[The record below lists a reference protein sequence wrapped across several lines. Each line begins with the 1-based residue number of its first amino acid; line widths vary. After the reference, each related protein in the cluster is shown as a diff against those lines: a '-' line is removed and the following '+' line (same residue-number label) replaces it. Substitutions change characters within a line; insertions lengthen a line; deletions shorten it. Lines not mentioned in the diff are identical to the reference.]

1 MARRPQLSLDLPTRS
16 GWGGARPGSG
26 RKPRGKEAGVSHERV
41 LEPDARLPVH
51 VTVRAREHVWNLR
64 SRRGHAVIAAA
75 LRGVLGRPGFRAVHF
90 SLLGNHLHL
99 VVEADHARA
108 LASGM
113 KALSGR
119 IAIGLNRM
127 MGRRGPVFADRYH
140 AHVLRT
146 PSEVRNAVAYVLG
159 NFASHARRR
168 GEPLEPGWVDPYSSA
183 APHGPDGL
191 PPPVSEPRSWLL
203 RSRGPVAREP
213 IAREPE
219 AAYARAA

>member
-75 LRGVLGRPGFRAVHF
+75 LR
-90 SLLGNHLHL
+90 
-99 VVEADHARA
+99 
-108 LASGM
+108 
-113 KALSGR
+113 GR